1 MIIEPSGIEI
11 LLIEDNI
18 SDAELTMRALKK
30 NNIINGIVHL
40 KDGVE
45 ALDYIF
51 GRGQYAGRNLSKKP
65 RVILL
70 DLKMPKIDG
79 LEVLEKL
86 KSDERTREIPV
97 VVLSSSREDPDV
109 KKSYQLGANSYIVK
123 PVEFDDFL
131 QAVSDLGLYWMLL
144 NQPPN

>member
-1 MIIEPSGIEI
+1 MPSLPYG
-11 LLIEDNI
+11 L
-18 SDAELTMRALKK
+18 SKK

-40 KDGVE
+40 KNGVE

-51 GRGQYAGRNLSKKP
+51 GKGTHAGHKLNKKP

-123 PVEFDDFL
+123 PV
-131 QAVSDLGLYWMLL
+131 
-144 NQPPN
+144 